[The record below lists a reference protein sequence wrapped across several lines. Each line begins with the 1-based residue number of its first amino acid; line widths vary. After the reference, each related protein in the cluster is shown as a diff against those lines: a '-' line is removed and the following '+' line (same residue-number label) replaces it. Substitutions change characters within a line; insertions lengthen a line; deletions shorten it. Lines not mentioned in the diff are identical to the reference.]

1 MKPEQCGTG
10 RNLADLHPGDR
21 AAIEE
26 ARAFLAS
33 RPHVC
38 NVKLLTLSW
47 RSEGCGWRC
56 PTCRATYTL
65 TRSPEPPEDHVTPYG
80 THPRAECGPHWCTL
94 LPPRPTMV
102 WIRDEVT
109 G

>member
-21 AAIEE
+21 AAVEE
-26 ARAFLAS
+26 FRSFLAQQ
-33 RPHVC
+33 PHRC
-38 NVKLLTLSW
+38 NVSLLGRSW

-56 PTCRATYTL
+56 PTCGAEYTL
-65 TRSPEPPEDHVTPYG
+65 TRVETPPEQHTTPYG
-80 THPRAECGPHWCTL
+80 THPRSECGPQWCSL
-94 LPPRPTMV
+94 LPPRPTME
-102 WIRDEVT
+102 WIRDKVA